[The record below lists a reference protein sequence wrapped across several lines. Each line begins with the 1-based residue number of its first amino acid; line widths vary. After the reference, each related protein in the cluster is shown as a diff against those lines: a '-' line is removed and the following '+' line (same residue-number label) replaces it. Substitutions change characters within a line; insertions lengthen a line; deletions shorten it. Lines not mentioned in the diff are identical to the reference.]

1 MSLFSDPLMTLLP
14 PLLLIPIIIF
24 FGESR
29 KNLREA
35 SILIAASILFIMN
48 IFLYQQFLAGQLIQ
62 SQTFTVFNGL
72 TLFLKAEPIGIVF
85 GLLASFL
92 WIVTT
97 IYSIGYMRGH
107 HEKNQTRFYV
117 CFAIAIACV
126 MAAAYSGNLL
136 TLFIAYEAITLSTFP
151 LVTHAGDAKAKRAI
165 LES

>member
-35 SILIAASILFIMN
+35 SILIAASILFIIN

-72 TLFLKAEPIGIVF
+72 TLFLKA
-85 GLLASFL
+85 
-92 WIVTT
+92 
-97 IYSIGYMRGH
+97 
-107 HEKNQTRFYV
+107 FY
-117 CFAIAIACV
+117 
-126 MAAAYSGNLL
+126 G
-136 TLFIAYEAITLSTFP
+136 
-151 LVTHAGDAKAKRAI
+151 
-165 LES
+165 